1 MNFSHRFRALNTEL
15 RILLFFGTLLFY
27 SLFGVPTPD
36 HPGMVEILT
45 GFGLICAIGFPRA
58 AFLFWNRSSHTTE
71 RPIWMFPAW
80 GLLVFGIT
88 VGVAM
93 AVVQGHSMIMVFRDI
108 VPFLFMMLPL
118 FAYELVRKMSVRQ
131 KDYLLYIILLCGFIF
146 AIRSIFIFEHDG
158 YTEPDM
164 LYLANAP
171 TVLFAAIYCIC
182 AGILSFRIAR
192 PYVPVLLF
200 MLAVIPV
207 IAMGDA
213 LQRASFGAIAISA
226 VAVWCI
232 VLRYSLLRAGILLAG
247 GVGIFV
253 LVEGHITPLLTMLY
267 EKHQNVGGNMRLQ
280 ELEAVW
286 AHVSQSGITALFGN
300 GWGAPLASPA
310 VGGLTV
316 NFTHSLVSAL
326 LLKTG
331 LIGTVLLAFYLGAL
345 GVAGGRFMYRH
356 PALALALFWPFMIDI
371 FLYAS
376 YKSLDFGLILLLIA
390 GYGSDKE
397 YTGKNKEKE
406 DEQRTHPY
414 GQQDLPAVERPD
426 GASSF

>member
-58 AFLFWNRSSHTTE
+58 AFLFWNTSPGASE
-71 RPIWMFPAW
+71 RPIWMLPAW
-80 GLLVFGIT
+80 CLLVFGVT
-88 VGVAM
+88 VGIAM
-93 AVVQGHSMIMVFRDI
+93 AVVQGHAMTMVFRDI

-118 FAYELVRKMSVRQ
+118 FAYELVQKISVRQ
-131 KDYLLYIILLCGFIF
+131 KEYLLHIILLCGFIF
-146 AIRSIFIFEHDG
+146 AVRSIFIFEHDG
-158 YTEPDM
+158 YTDLDM

-171 TVLFAAIYCIC
+171 TVLCAAIYFIC
-182 AGILSFRIAR
+182 TGILSFRFAR
-192 PYVPVLLF
+192 PYLPVLLF
-200 MLAVIPV
+200 ILAVVPV
-207 IAMGDA
+207 MAMGDA

-226 VAVWCI
+226 IAVWFI
-232 VLRYSLLRAGILLAG
+232 VLRYSLLRAGILLV
-247 GVGIFV
+247 GVAV
-253 LVEGHITPLLTMLY
+253 LYLIAQGYISPLISTLY
-267 EKHQNVGGNMRLQ
+267 EKHQNVGGNMRFQ

-286 AHVSQSGITALFGN
+286 THVSQSGITALFGN

-345 GVAGGRFMYRH
+345 AVAGGRFIFRR

-390 GYGSDKE
+390 VYGTEKE
-397 YTGKNKEKE
+397 YIGDNKKKE
-406 DEQRTHPY
+406 NEHRTHPH
-414 GQQDLPAVERPD
+414 GQQDLSAVERAD
-426 GASSF
+426 GASAL